1 MTVKKVIE
9 AGQLAPCSVS
19 IPPVAVVIIV
29 VAPVAVG
36 IMGFEALFAVHEGI
50 GVFFDLLAHLRMLLE
65 ILLQLAVV
73 LDEFRVVHERWIL
86 PKLAGNL
93 GMTVEEAIE
102 LRQLAPSG
110 VAVWGLRSYGLSPCG
125 RNQDQSR
132 QSNERE

>member
-9 AGQLAPCSVS
+9 AGQLAPGRVTIS
-19 IPPVAVVIIV
+19 PVAVIIVIV

-36 IMGFEALFAVHEGI
+36 IMPFVALFAVLKGI

-73 LDEFRVVHERWIL
+73 LDEFRVVHQGWIL

-93 GMTVEEAIE
+93 GMAVEEAIE
-102 LRQLAPSG
+102 VGQYR
-110 VAVWGLRSYGLSPCG
+110 
-125 RNQDQSR
+125 
-132 QSNERE
+132 

>member
-9 AGQLAPCSVS
+9 AGQLAPGSVT
-19 IPPVAVVIIV
+19 IPPVAIVIV

-36 IMGFEALFAVHEGI
+36 IMPFVALFTVHEGI

-73 LDEFRVVHERWIL
+73 LDEFRIVHERWIL

-93 GMTVEEAIE
+93 GMTVEEAIDI
-102 LRQLAPSG
+102 RQLTPSG
-110 VAVWGLRSYGLSPCG
+110 IAVLGL
-125 RNQDQSR
+125 
-132 QSNERE
+132 